1 MSINELFNSNIN
13 TTAAGSR
20 GLPGTAELTAFA
32 SAEAHRIVKAM
43 EADIETYKPRIQAS
57 AMDSKELDA
66 IIDDFRPLSDIP
78 EDHVLRHLSDAQVES
93 MLKSQQS
100 KRSRAKSK
108 AMTLDNYVTL
118 LTAAIAEDILR
129 EIYNKPKSAGG
140 FHRVAGSVDYTI
152 EQLEALGNDQEALRR
167 EIRNVQ
173 SKKSIMKS
181 KADFDEADPRWQAL
195 LKAEQ
200 QLKDLRVGGRS
211 GVVEVDKTKD
221 ALSELLAGVDIKHL
235 KSKDAH
241 ELLARIQGLAGGAA
255 ADDEEPEAPVV
266 DEAIAE
272 EVQ

>member
-1 MSINELFNSNIN
+1 MSINELFGATNEMS
-13 TTAAGSR
+13 TANARS
-20 GLPGTAELTAFA
+20 LPGTAELTNI
-32 SAEAHRIVKAM
+32 AHAAAIKMMNAM
-43 EADIETYKPRIQAS
+43 EADIEAYTPRIQKS
-57 AMDSKELDA
+57 TKDSKELDA
-66 IIDDFRPLSDIP
+66 LLDELLDYHID
-78 EDHVLRHLSDAQVES
+78 EDSILRNLTEEQVEG

-129 EIYNKPKSAGG
+129 TIYNKPKSAGG
-140 FHRVAGSVDYTI
+140 FHRAAGSVDYTI

-167 EIRNVQ
+167 EIRNIQ

-181 KADFDEADPRWQAL
+181 KAEFDESDPRWHAL

-211 GVVEVDKTKD
+211 GVVEVDRTKN
-221 ALSELLAGVDIKHL
+221 ALDELLAGKDISKM
-235 KSKDAH
+235 KSAEAH
-241 ELLARIQGLAGGAA
+241 ALLEQIAKLRNN
-255 ADDEEPEAPVV
+255 EPA
-266 DEAIAE
+266 DEAIDEATAE